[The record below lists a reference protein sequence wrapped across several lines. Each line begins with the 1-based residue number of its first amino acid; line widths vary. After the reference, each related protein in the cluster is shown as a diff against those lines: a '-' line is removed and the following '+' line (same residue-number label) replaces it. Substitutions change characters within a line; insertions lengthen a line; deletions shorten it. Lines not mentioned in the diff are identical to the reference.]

1 MKFLVF
7 LVFLIFD
14 LLDVGVGLTIVVV
27 DDDVLFSLADFR
39 FHACVLSLVASCES
53 FERRWSLEDSHDAT
67 NHVLKKKKTSNC
79 DRQAV
84 CARHSAQ

>member
-14 LLDVGVGLTIVVV
+14 LLDVGV

-53 FERRWSLEDSHDAT
+53 FERRGSLEDSHDAT
-67 NHVLKKKKTSNC
+67 NHVLKKRK
-79 DRQAV
+79 
-84 CARHSAQ
+84 H